1 MLGSIF
7 NEREATYLLELF
19 VQIDFLLDYDCC

>member
-19 VQIDFLLDYDCC
+19 VHIEFLLDYDCC